1 MNIIKSIVICILCF
15 VLTIFQAYCAMGE
28 YSSNISSACIDCS
41 FHVELIIQAL
51 ITVAPIFFIQ
61 VIFDRIKWSKWFS
74 LIVILVYLIIMW
86 FKYINVG
93 IFETREADWSTFSE
107 NEINIEVLSKS
118 TMPIIICISLYIIFF
133 VLINKKFTKNF
144 K

>member
-1 MNIIKSIVICILCF
+1 MNILKSIVVCILCF
-15 VLTIFQAYCAMGE
+15 ILTIFQAYYAMGE

-41 FHVELIIQAL
+41 FHVELIIQAF
-51 ITVAPIFFIQ
+51 ITVVPIFIIQ
-61 VIFDRIKWSKWFS
+61 IIFDRIKWSKWFS
-74 LIVILVYLIIMW
+74 LIVILSYLIIMW

-118 TMPIIICISLYIIFF
+118 IIPIIISIILYVIFF
-133 VLINKKFTKNF
+133 VLINKKFTKNL

>member
-1 MNIIKSIVICILCF
+1 MNILKSIVVCILCF
-15 VLTIFQAYCAMGE
+15 ILTIFQAYYAMGE

-51 ITVAPIFFIQ
+51 ITVVPIFFIQ
-61 VIFDRIKWSKWFS
+61 IIFDRIKWSKWFS
-74 LIVILVYLIIMW
+74 LIVILSYLIIMW

-118 TMPIIICISLYIIFF
+118 IIPISISIILYVIFF
-133 VLINKKFTKNF
+133 VLINKKFTKNL